1 MKRLKGFI
9 QITRPVNLIIA
20 FMSIFVGGAVTGSI
34 QPLTVLI
41 LACLSGVF
49 LMAGANTINDVF
61 DIEIDRINRPN
72 RPLPSGLLT
81 IQQARLWTG
90 FSFLVGIILASGISL
105 MVFGM
110 ALGFTASLIL
120 YSYRLKNTVLLGNV
134 TVALISAMAFVYGG
148 AAVGRIQTAVI
159 IGVFA
164 FLFHLAREI
173 IKDVEDMEGDR
184 TQGVVTLPLRFGLP
198 VAVRW
203 VTGILSLLI
212 LLTFIP
218 YFLHIF
224 NWIYLVIVFFWCG
237 LFFGFY
243 FDFDS
248 AKIRFKA
255 LGAFSKMDESR
266 HANGTFGCFSGELKC
281 AQ

>member
-224 NWIYLVIVFFWCG
+224 NWIYLVIVFFGVDCF
-237 LFFGFY
+237 LIFILI
-243 FDFDS
+243 S
-248 AKIRFKA
+248 IRQK
-255 LGAFSKMDESR
+255 SDSR
-266 HANGTFGCFSGELKC
+266 HWGLLAKWMKADMLMGLLAVFLGS
-281 AQ
+281 